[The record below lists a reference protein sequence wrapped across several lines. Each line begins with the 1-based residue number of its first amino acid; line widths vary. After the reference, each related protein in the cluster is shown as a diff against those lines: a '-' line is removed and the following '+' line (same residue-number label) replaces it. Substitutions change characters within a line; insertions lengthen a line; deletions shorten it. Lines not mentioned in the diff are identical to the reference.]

1 LRKVCVDVLK
11 NTSFFFNIHHF
22 TKPFISM
29 KIRFIY
35 TFFLCA
41 LVACL
46 TMSNESGRAKVSQ
59 KGSTG
64 APGDNDVVSNQLRT
78 CSGCHAGSATIQVSV
93 SIDILD
99 GTTVVTKFTP
109 NKAYT
114 ARVTVNKV
122 AGSPT
127 GYGFQ
132 MTALRDSAGVG
143 LPYDGFSNPGANM
156 QLTKITSAKRTY
168 AEQKTSSQTNIFEM
182 TWTAPAAG
190 KGTVT
195 FYAAG
200 NGVNDNNM
208 SGGDSA
214 GKNTL
219 VLPEATS
226 GIDVLGSQKLAVEC
240 LPNPILNDFSVKMP
254 ENTPSGAAQ
263 LTIFD
268 FSGKIIFQQNQTL
281 AGGAQTLEMPA
292 ENWQK
297 GIYFLRITQGGK
309 ALSATKLVKI

>member
-1 LRKVCVDVLK
+1 
-11 NTSFFFNIHHF
+11 
-22 TKPFISM
+22 M
-29 KIRFIY
+29 KIKVIY
-35 TFFLCA
+35 TIFLCA

-46 TMSNESGRAKVSQ
+46 TMSNKAGRAKSQQ

-78 CSGCHAGSATIQVSV
+78 CSGCHAGSATIQVTI

-99 GTTVVTKFTP
+99 GATVVTKFTP

-122 AGSPT
+122 AGSPAK
-127 GYGFQ
+127 YGFQ
-132 MTALRDSAGVG
+132 MTALRDSSGVG
-143 LPYDGFSNPGANM
+143 VPYDGFSAPGANM
-156 QLTKITSAKRTY
+156 QLTKIASAKRTY
-168 AEQKTSSQTNIFEM
+168 AEQNGASATNTFEM

-200 NGVNDNNM
+200 NGVDGANNQ
-208 SGGDSA
+208 GGDSA
-214 GKNTL
+214 AKNSL

-226 GIDVLGSQKLAVEC
+226 GISVLGNPKLAVEC
-240 LPNPILNDFSVKMP
+240 FPNPILSDFLVKMP

-268 FSGKIIFQQNQTL
+268 FSGKIIFQQNHNL

>member
-1 LRKVCVDVLK
+1 LAFTKLHF
-11 NTSFFFNIHHF
+11 SF
-22 TKPFISM
+22 TKPIIFM

-46 TMSNESGRAKVSQ
+46 TMSNETGRAKSQQ

-64 APGDNDVVSNQLRT
+64 APGDNDVVSGALRT
-78 CSGCHAGSATIQVSV
+78 CSGCHAGSATIQVTV

-99 GTTVVTKFTP
+99 GATVVTKFVP

-114 ARVTVNKV
+114 ARVTINTA
-122 AGSPT
+122 AGTPS
-127 GYGFQ
+127 GFGFQ

-168 AEQKTSSQTNIFEM
+168 AEQKTMSTTNTFEM
-182 TWTAPAAG
+182 TWTAPATG

-200 NGVNDNNM
+200 NGVNNNNG

-214 GKNTL
+214 AKNSL
-219 VLPEATS
+219 VLPEASS
-226 GIDVLGSQKLAVEC
+226 GIETFNDTKLAVDC
-240 LPNPILNDFSVKMP
+240 IPNPILSDFLVKLP
-254 ENTPSGAAQ
+254 ENTPSGMAQ

-268 FSGKIIFQQNQTL
+268 FSGKVIFQQNQQL
-281 AGGAQTLEMPA
+281 NGGAQNLEMA
-292 ENWQK
+292 SENWQK
-297 GIYFLRITQGGK
+297 GIYFLRVTQGGK
-309 ALSATKLVKI
+309 GLAATKLVKI